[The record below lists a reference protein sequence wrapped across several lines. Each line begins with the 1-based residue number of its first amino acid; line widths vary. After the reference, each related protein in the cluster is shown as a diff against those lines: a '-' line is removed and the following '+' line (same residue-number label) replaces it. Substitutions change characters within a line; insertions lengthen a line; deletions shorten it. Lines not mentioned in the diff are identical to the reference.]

1 MTGFLDLAGASR
13 FLSRSPRWV
22 RGNPSLLPHFR
33 VHSQILFRADELLK
47 AMERFRAPV
56 QHVDLDVVMRRAGI
70 QPCKRSAKAR
80 EAAG

>member
-22 RGNPSLLPHFR
+22 RGNLSWLPHFR
-33 VHSQILFRADELLK
+33 VHSQILFRADELLQ

-56 QHVDLDVVMRRAGI
+56 QHVDLEVVMRRAGLR
-70 QPCKRSAKAR
+70 PRKRNPRAP